1 MSASK
6 CSAERSTV
14 KRRVICRQLK
24 ELVRSTKKG
33 DFPKDK
39 FIPGRGSGS
48 RGRCT
53 RLVFSYL
60 SALEHEELENYR
72 ANCKIPPAATAAR
85 RVVSLHAPG

>member
-1 MSASK
+1 M
-6 CSAERSTV
+6 

-39 FIPGRGSGS
+39 FIPGSSRGS
-48 RGRCT
+48 RGLHT

-72 ANCKIPPAATAAR
+72 ANCKIPPAVTAAR